1 MLALGRFWS
10 AWPLH
15 PLTNRSSSC
24 HRMAG
29 ACSAK
34 VLIATADRRV
44 ISRPRVRQSAAPSR
58 HERPPTQ
65 TRPFASVPALVAAVF
80 GPAVGSAALMSV
92 AVNGADLQL
101 HWQYVR
107 RSRVH
112 GNQRSCTCGM
122 LAAQVLVATA
132 DRRVV
137 SRPRVRQ
144 SAAPSRHQLLPAR
157 GARGACKWRVSAGR
171 RCSDV
176 AHSSP
181 ASASSVFDLEPR
193 LRSSVSSTKR
203 DSRARVAGG
212 DGLRATCSC
221 AGRYRSQLAPGA
233 RSIPVGMAAASAHQP
248 QL

>member
-44 ISRPRVRQSAAPSR
+44 I
-58 HERPPTQ
+58 
-65 TRPFASVPALVAAVF
+65 
-80 GPAVGSAALMSV
+80 
-92 AVNGADLQL
+92 
-101 HWQYVR
+101 
-107 RSRVH
+107 
-112 GNQRSCTCGM
+112 
-122 LAAQVLVATA
+122 
-132 DRRVV
+132 

-233 RSIPVGMAAASAHQP
+233 RSIPVGMAAASAQIGVCRGRECGSRQP
-248 QL
+248 SHVISSSPHVVHAAHANGAYQQAVAAPVVA

>member
-1 MLALGRFWS
+1 MGCERHAVAQVDTGASWLLALGRFRS

-15 PLTNRSSSC
+15 PLTSRSSSC

-34 VLIATADRRV
+34 
-44 ISRPRVRQSAAPSR
+44 
-58 HERPPTQ
+58 
-65 TRPFASVPALVAAVF
+65 
-80 GPAVGSAALMSV
+80 
-92 AVNGADLQL
+92 
-101 HWQYVR
+101 
-107 RSRVH
+107 
-112 GNQRSCTCGM
+112 
-122 LAAQVLVATA
+122 VLVATA

-181 ASASSVFDLEPR
+181 ASASSVLDLEPR

>member
-1 MLALGRFWS
+1 MLAPCLFNQPHMQCADCVMCCRPPARQPARSGLAAALAVRPQVAS
-10 AWPLH
+10 AWQPAHLH
-15 PLTNRSSSC
+15 LR
-24 HRMAG
+24 H

-34 VLIATADRRV
+34 
-44 ISRPRVRQSAAPSR
+44 
-58 HERPPTQ
+58 
-65 TRPFASVPALVAAVF
+65 
-80 GPAVGSAALMSV
+80 
-92 AVNGADLQL
+92 
-101 HWQYVR
+101 
-107 RSRVH
+107 
-112 GNQRSCTCGM
+112 
-122 LAAQVLVATA
+122 VLVATA

-144 SAAPSRHQLLPAR
+144 SAAPSRHQLLPAC
-157 GARGACKWRVSAGR
+157 GACKWRVSAGR

>member
-1 MLALGRFWS
+1 MLALSRFWS
-10 AWPLH
+10 AWRLLH

-80 GPAVGSAALMSV
+80 GPAVGSAAPMSV

-122 LAAQVLVATA
+122 LAAQVLIATA
-132 DRRVV
+132 DRRVM

-176 AHSSP
+176 AHSS
-181 ASASSVFDLEPR
+181 
-193 LRSSVSSTKR
+193 
-203 DSRARVAGG
+203 SRWRW
-212 DGLRATCSC
+212 
-221 AGRYRSQLAPGA
+221 
-233 RSIPVGMAAASAHQP
+233 AASDM
-248 QL
+248 QLRR

>member
-1 MLALGRFWS
+1 MQLLRQIQEPAVLALGRFWS

-44 ISRPRVRQSAAPSR
+44 I
-58 HERPPTQ
+58 
-65 TRPFASVPALVAAVF
+65 
-80 GPAVGSAALMSV
+80 
-92 AVNGADLQL
+92 
-101 HWQYVR
+101 
-107 RSRVH
+107 
-112 GNQRSCTCGM
+112 
-122 LAAQVLVATA
+122 
-132 DRRVV
+132 

-212 DGLRATCSC
+212 DGPRATCSC

>member
-15 PLTNRSSSC
+15 PLTNRSTSC

-44 ISRPRVRQSAAPSR
+44 ISRPRVRQSAAPSH

-80 GPAVGSAALMSV
+80 GPAVGSAAPMSV

-132 DRRVV
+132 DRRV

-144 SAAPSRHQLLPAR
+144 SAAQSRHQLLPACD
-157 GARGACKWRVSAGR
+157 ARGACEWCVSAGR
-171 RCSDV
+171 RSQ
-176 AHSSP
+176 HS
-181 ASASSVFDLEPR
+181 
-193 LRSSVSSTKR
+193 
-203 DSRARVAGG
+203 
-212 DGLRATCSC
+212 
-221 AGRYRSQLAPGA
+221 A
-233 RSIPVGMAAASAHQP
+233 RSKWRWAKSDMQS
-248 QL
+248 LR

>member
-1 MLALGRFWS
+1 MQLLRQIQEPAVLALGRFWS

-34 VLIATADRRV
+34 VLIATADRLV
-44 ISRPRVRQSAAPSR
+44 I
-58 HERPPTQ
+58 
-65 TRPFASVPALVAAVF
+65 
-80 GPAVGSAALMSV
+80 
-92 AVNGADLQL
+92 
-101 HWQYVR
+101 
-107 RSRVH
+107 
-112 GNQRSCTCGM
+112 
-122 LAAQVLVATA
+122 
-132 DRRVV
+132 

-144 SAAPSRHQLLPAR
+144 SAAPSRHQLLPAC
-157 GARGACKWRVSAGR
+157 GACKWRVSAGR

-221 AGRYRSQLAPGA
+221 SGRYRSQLAPGA

>member
-1 MLALGRFWS
+1 M
-10 AWPLH
+10 
-15 PLTNRSSSC
+15 
-24 HRMAG
+24 
-29 ACSAK
+29 
-34 VLIATADRRV
+34 
-44 ISRPRVRQSAAPSR
+44 RQSAAQSRHQLLPARGARGACKWRVSAGSRCSDVAHSSPASASSVCNLDPRLGNQQRPSR

-65 TRPFASVPALVAAVF
+65 TRPFGSVSALVAAVF
-80 GPAVGSAALMSV
+80 GPAVGSAAPMSV

-112 GNQRSCTCGM
+112 GDQRSCTCGM
-122 LAAQVLVATA
+122 LAAQVLIATA
-132 DRRVV
+132 DRRVM

-181 ASASSVFDLEPR
+181 ASASSVLDLKPR
-193 LRSSVSSTKR
+193 LRSSVLSTKR
-203 DSRARVAGG
+203 ASRASVSGG
-212 DGLRATCSC
+212 DELRATCSC
-221 AGRYRSQLAPGA
+221 SGRYRSQLCW
-233 RSIPVGMAAASAHQP
+233 R
-248 QL
+248 

>member
-1 MLALGRFWS
+1 M
-10 AWPLH
+10 
-15 PLTNRSSSC
+15 
-24 HRMAG
+24 
-29 ACSAK
+29 
-34 VLIATADRRV
+34 
-44 ISRPRVRQSAAPSR
+44 
-58 HERPPTQ
+58 
-65 TRPFASVPALVAAVF
+65 
-80 GPAVGSAALMSV
+80 
-92 AVNGADLQL
+92 
-101 HWQYVR
+101 
-107 RSRVH
+107 
-112 GNQRSCTCGM
+112 QRSCACVGGSECSG
-122 LAAQVLVATA
+122 LAAALAVRPQVASAWQPAHLHLRHAFSAKVLVATA

-221 AGRYRSQLAPGA
+221 AGRYRSQLAPGGM
-233 RSIPVGMAAASAHQP
+233 SIPVDMAAASAPQP
-248 QL
+248 QP

>member
-1 MLALGRFWS
+1 MQLLRQIQEPAVLALGRFWS

-58 HERPPTQ
+58 H
-65 TRPFASVPALVAAVF
+65 
-80 GPAVGSAALMSV
+80 
-92 AVNGADLQL
+92 
-101 HWQYVR
+101 H
-107 RSRVH
+107 
-112 GNQRSCTCGM
+112 
-122 LAAQVLVATA
+122 
-132 DRRVV
+132 
-137 SRPRVRQ
+137 
-144 SAAPSRHQLLPAR
+144 LLPAR

>member
-1 MLALGRFWS
+1 MS
-10 AWPLH
+10 H
-15 PLTNRSSSC
+15 
-24 HRMAG
+24 
-29 ACSAK
+29 
-34 VLIATADRRV
+34 
-44 ISRPRVRQSAAPSR
+44 SRPRYYTPIGRGNEDLGAASTC
-58 HERPPTQ
+58 H
-65 TRPFASVPALVAAVF
+65 AVAARA
-80 GPAVGSAALMSV
+80 AVGSAAPMSV
-92 AVNGADLQL
+92 AVNAADLQL

-122 LAAQVLVATA
+122 LAAQVLIATA
-132 DRRVV
+132 DRRVM

-233 RSIPVGMAAASAHQP
+233 RSIPVGMAAASAQIGVCRGRECGSRQP
-248 QL
+248 SHAISSSPHVVHVVHAAPWR

>member
-1 MLALGRFWS
+1 MQLLRQIQEPAVLALGRFWS

-34 VLIATADRRV
+34 VLI
-44 ISRPRVRQSAAPSR
+44 
-58 HERPPTQ
+58 
-65 TRPFASVPALVAAVF
+65 
-80 GPAVGSAALMSV
+80 
-92 AVNGADLQL
+92 
-101 HWQYVR
+101 
-107 RSRVH
+107 
-112 GNQRSCTCGM
+112 
-122 LAAQVLVATA
+122 ATA

-181 ASASSVFDLEPR
+181 ASASSVLDLKPR
-193 LRSSVSSTKR
+193 LRSSVLSTKR
-203 DSRARVAGG
+203 ASRARVAGG
-212 DGLRATCSC
+212 DGLGATCSC
-221 AGRYRSQLAPGA
+221 SGRYRSQLAPGA